1 MDLRKWLEQE
11 EMTIQDF
18 ADRVPVDRSYISK
31 VLTGNVHPSLAV
43 ALDIHDACRREVPL
57 EQFLPRG
64 LRPRSGAP
72 EKPGSARKQP
82 GRKVSRSHASA

>member
-31 VLTGNVHPSLAV
+31 VLTGHVHPSLAV
-43 ALDIHDACRREVPL
+43 ALDIYDACRREVPL

-64 LRPRSGAP
+64 LRPQPNAP
-72 EKPGSARKQP
+72 GKPDSARKP
-82 GRKVSRSHASA
+82 AGRKVSRPHASA